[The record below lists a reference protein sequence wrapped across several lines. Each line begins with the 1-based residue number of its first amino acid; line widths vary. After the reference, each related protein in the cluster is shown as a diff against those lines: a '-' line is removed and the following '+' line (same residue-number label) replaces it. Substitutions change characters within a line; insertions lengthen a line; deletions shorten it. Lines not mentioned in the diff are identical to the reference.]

1 MVVRPLQ
8 LDSLLKQDG
17 FGLPLPGK
25 WWWTIK
31 IGHPRDRP
39 RLRSIFAKTAL
50 LCESVRV
57 TDPRYLPLA
66 EVDADVRWLVEE
78 SSVQMEGYPDVS
90 ATDGA
95 RVRRAMITQP
105 FVWGGEDETFTLLD
119 EALSTAFDIPH
130 IQDHV
135 AKLRRTQADERH
147 LFLVVDMYD
156 LPFSLFGALGF
167 ADALPAGVPA
177 LPQGLTHL
185 WLAPVYGYRVLI
197 GTSAGW
203 TETRDIRPSLGV
215 TVVERLFDIEACQ
228 PKDKPS
234 PLSSTAKPSSSRD
247 GQNCSRSSIICATW
261 LRDAITY
268 EPNALASLLARGL
281 LTLASEARN

>member
-1 MVVRPLQ
+1 MLERLEGLDPDEQIASLIAERALGAIATAYDVPPRQGVVDALLDYPDGRSGAFEVTQLATDGGASLQ

-203 TETRDIRPSLGV
+203 TETRDIRPSL
-215 TVVERLFDIEACQ
+215 A
-228 PKDKPS
+228 
-234 PLSSTAKPSSSRD
+234 
-247 GQNCSRSSIICATW
+247 
-261 LRDAITY
+261 
-268 EPNALASLLARGL
+268 
-281 LTLASEARN
+281 